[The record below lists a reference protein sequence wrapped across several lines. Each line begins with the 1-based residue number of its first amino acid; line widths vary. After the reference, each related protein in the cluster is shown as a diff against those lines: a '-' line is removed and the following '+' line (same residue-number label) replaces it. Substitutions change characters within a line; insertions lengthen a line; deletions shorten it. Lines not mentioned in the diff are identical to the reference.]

1 MDFASGKR
9 KKEVNKLLARQLH
22 FFWRLSPA
30 FPIGKC
36 VATQPLPGAQTP
48 KARLIAHL
56 MPAQPRQHS
65 PTTACEHRIAPGL
78 EGKLPPL
85 PCWHRPG
92 TGGTGQER
100 GAAGLHFPPPKCHF
114 PAGRSKT
121 PSHTLNAPPN
131 TQHSLPK
138 TAFPTAKEDLAL
150 QSLQHIGFYSSFIL
164 FYLFFCS
171 PTASA
176 RQHSRRY
183 SRFSRSRGR
192 RMDPAAPPRCCPR
205 QMRPLPRKLPPGLG
219 AEGCQEGL
227 GHEISPRAP
236 SSPITA

>member
-22 FFWRLSPA
+22 FFGDSR
-30 FPIGKC
+30 PIGKC

-150 QSLQHIGFYSSFIL
+150 QSLQHLGFYSSFIL
-164 FYLFFCS
+164 FYLFFLQSYSFSQAAFPALFPIFAQQRQEDGSCCAPAVL
-171 PTASA
+171 PTPDAPIASQVTA
-176 RQHSRRY
+176 
-183 SRFSRSRGR
+183 
-192 RMDPAAPPRCCPR
+192 
-205 QMRPLPRKLPPGLG
+205 G
-219 AEGCQEGL
+219 AGG
-227 GHEISPRAP
+227 
-236 SSPITA
+236 

>member
-1 MDFASGKR
+1 
-9 KKEVNKLLARQLH
+9 
-22 FFWRLSPA
+22 
-30 FPIGKC
+30 
-36 VATQPLPGAQTP
+36 
-48 KARLIAHL
+48 

-150 QSLQHIGFYSSFIL
+150 QSLQHLGFYSSFIL
-164 FYLFFCS
+164 FYLFFFAVLQLQPGSIPGVIPDFRAAEAGGWILLRPRGAAHARCAHCL
-171 PTASA
+171 ASYRRGWGLKGA
-176 RQHSRRY
+176 R
-183 SRFSRSRGR
+183 RGWGTKE
-192 RMDPAAPPRCCPR
+192 PPEPPPR
-205 QMRPLPRKLPPGLG
+205 PLQHVPNKDV
-219 AEGCQEGL
+219 AQQATQ
-227 GHEISPRAP
+227 SF
-236 SSPITA
+236 